1 MMNHFVGNNFTR
13 LLSILMMLFY
23 FSNCW
28 TNPLTHPPLECLMEL
43 DNFLCPE
50 ENLIKRFSP
59 GIYLL
64 FLQEPRVT
72 ISNLTNYSIVE
83 TGFVIGTAPSDV
95 GYVNIGLDFD
105 LPFQVPVIG
114 GQWRAPL
121 PAKAVTN
128 SFWTYG
134 SLHTIYA
141 QIPYEKTYTILV
153 RKGTNKDTDGDG
165 YPDLIVSANN
175 SAANQGY
182 GYVYKSNPN
191 TKQLETTPSTS
202 LTDGI
207 TQTYFGSRITSGD
220 FNGDGYADVF
230 IGAQAYTPATNYL
243 GKGYLFLSRGQTGI
257 PSQNLNTGG
266 TADAILD
273 GLSGTGRFGTNIIGT
288 DINGDGYDDG
298 VFASPWN
305 DEVFIFYSQGSRA
318 IQSQTTNNAD
328 VTYKPGVNDNFGSFA
343 QTGDANGD
351 GYLDLFVSAATY
363 SSSLGRM
370 YIYLSNQGSL
380 PATPQQMLV
389 APQEPSPGCGAGT
402 GCQFG
407 ANFVLDYFNSDR
419 CIDLAVGG
427 PTFNSNQGIV
437 FVYHSNCDSS
447 NPYSN
452 PPVATLIGPPPGSCN
467 GSTNCFFGG
476 SLASG
481 DTNGDGRP
489 DLLIGSTGASSG
501 IGDVYLVLNDPI
513 LGFPNMDLS
522 AFGSPNTLFAGF
534 NNGGNFSQGLRFQD
548 TNADGLQDIIISE
561 PTTTNR
567 LYTFQSI
574 RGTVPANQNLN
585 GGGVTSQTLVPPAG
599 TSFGNTIALWKD
611 TVEPYLW
618 VFTKKAKRVFGLG

>member
-1 MMNHFVGNNFTR
+1 
-13 LLSILMMLFY
+13 
-23 FSNCW
+23 
-28 TNPLTHPPLECLMEL
+28 MEL

-95 GYVNIGLDFD
+95 SYVNIGLDFD

-141 QIPYEKTYTILV
+141 QIPYEKTDSILV

-207 TQTYFGSRITSGD
+207 TQTYFGSRITAGD
-220 FNGDGYADVF
+220 FNGDGY
-230 IGAQAYTPATNYL
+230 
-243 GKGYLFLSRGQTGI
+243 
-257 PSQNLNTGG
+257 
-266 TADAILD
+266 
-273 GLSGTGRFGTNIIGT
+273 
-288 DINGDGYDDG
+288 DDW

-328 VTYKPGVNDNFGSFA
+328 VSYKPGVNDNFGSFA
-343 QTGDANGD
+343 QAGDANGD

-380 PATPQQMLV
+380 PTTPQQMLV
-389 APQEPSPGCGAGT
+389 APQEPSPDCGAGT

-501 IGDVYLVLNDPI
+501 IGDVYLVLNV
-513 LGFPNMDLS
+513 M
-522 AFGSPNTLFAGF
+522 T
-534 NNGGNFSQGLRFQD
+534 
-548 TNADGLQDIIISE
+548 
-561 PTTTNR
+561 
-567 LYTFQSI
+567 
-574 RGTVPANQNLN
+574 
-585 GGGVTSQTLVPPAG
+585 
-599 TSFGNTIALWKD
+599 
-611 TVEPYLW
+611 
-618 VFTKKAKRVFGLG
+618 